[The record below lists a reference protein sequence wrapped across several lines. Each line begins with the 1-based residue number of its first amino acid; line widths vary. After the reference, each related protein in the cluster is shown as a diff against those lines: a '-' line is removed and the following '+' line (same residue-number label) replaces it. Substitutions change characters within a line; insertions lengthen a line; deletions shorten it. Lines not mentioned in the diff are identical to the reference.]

1 MKVGQTLKRGFM
13 KLVEEK
19 LKGKWVLITGASS
32 GFGIDF
38 ANIFA
43 ESGVNLIL
51 TARRVEPMQEL
62 KKNLES
68 LHQIKVEVI
77 PMDLSTKDAP
87 INLYKQIKSKGITID
102 ALVNNAGFGIFGE
115 FIHASWEDEEK
126 QLMVD
131 VVNLMHLTKLYL
143 KDMVAAN
150 FGYILN
156 ISSIG
161 GYQPSPLYASY
172 SAGKSYVLNFT
183 EALNYELRNTNVKVS
198 TLAPGVTATGFQ
210 ETAAKGKPLSL
221 YQKLSMMK
229 SRPVAEIGVKGLMKG
244 TPSVMP
250 GLFNKLS
257 IFTLRLIPRR
267 LMPIIVYRLMKVE

>member
-1 MKVGQTLKRGFM
+1 MKI
-13 KLVEEK
+13 VEDK

-43 ESGVNLIL
+43 ESGANLIL
-51 TARRVEPMQEL
+51 VARRIEPMNEL
-62 KKNLES
+62 KQRLEG
-68 LHQIKVEVI
+68 LYKIKVEVI
-77 PMDLSTKDAP
+77 SMDLSKKESP
-87 INLYKQIKSKGITID
+87 INLYNTIQSKNIQVD
-102 ALVNNAGFGIFGE
+102 ALINNAGFGIYGE
-115 FIHASWEDEEK
+115 FVNTSWEQEEM

-131 VVNLMHLTKLYL
+131 VVNLMHLTKLFL
-143 KDMVAAN
+143 KDMVKRN

-198 TLAPGVTATGFQ
+198 TLAPGVTRTGFQ
-210 ETAAKGKPLSL
+210 STAAKDKPLTL
-221 YQKLSMMK
+221 YQKLSMME

-244 TPSVMP
+244 TPSVLP
-250 GLFNKLS
+250 GIMNKLS
-257 IFTLRLIPRR
+257 IFSLRFTPRR
-267 LMPIIVYRLMKVE
+267 IMAFMVYHLMRID

>member
-1 MKVGQTLKRGFM
+1 M
-13 KLVEEK
+13 KLVEDK

-43 ESGVNLIL
+43 ESGCNLVL
-51 TARRVEPMQEL
+51 VARRVEPMNEL
-62 KKNLES
+62 KQKLES
-68 LHQIKVEVI
+68 AYKIKVEVI
-77 PMDLSTKDAP
+77 SMDLSKKDSPVA
-87 INLYKQIKSKGITID
+87 LYNAVKSKNIQVD
-102 ALVNNAGFGIFGE
+102 ALINNAGFGIYGE
-115 FIHASWEDEEK
+115 FVSAPWEDEEK

-143 KDMVAAN
+143 KDMVAKN
-150 FGYILN
+150 FGYLLN

-198 TLAPGVTATGFQ
+198 TLAPGVTRTGFQ
-210 ETAAKGKPLSL
+210 STAAKDKPLSL
-221 YQKLSMMK
+221 YQKLSMME

-244 TPSVMP
+244 IPSVLP
-250 GLFNKLS
+250 GFMNKLS
-257 IFTLRLIPRR
+257 IFSLRFTPRR
-267 LMPIIVYRLMKVE
+267 IMAFMVYHLMRVE

>member
-1 MKVGQTLKRGFM
+1 MKV
-13 KLVEEK
+13 VEKK

-43 ESGVNLIL
+43 ESGTNLIL
-51 TARRVEPMQEL
+51 TARRIEPMVEL
-62 KKNLES
+62 KKKLENL
-68 LHQIKVEVI
+68 HKIKVEVI
-77 PMDLSTKDAP
+77 PMDLSIKDAA
-87 INLYKQIKSKGITID
+87 INLYNQIKAKGITVDTLI
-102 ALVNNAGFGIFGE
+102 NNAGFGIFGE
-115 FIHASWEDEEK
+115 FINSSWEEEEK

-183 EALNYELRNTNVKVS
+183 EALNYELRNTNVRVS

-229 SRPVAEIGVKGLMKG
+229 SRPVAETDVKGMMKG

-257 IFTLRLIPRR
+257 IFALRLTPRK
-267 LMPIIVYRLMKVE
+267 LMPFMVYKLMKVD

>member
-1 MKVGQTLKRGFM
+1 MKV
-13 KLVEEK
+13 VEKK

-43 ESGVNLIL
+43 ESGTNLIL
-51 TARRVEPMQEL
+51 TARRIEPMVEL
-62 KKNLES
+62 KKKLENL
-68 LHQIKVEVI
+68 HKIKVEVI
-77 PMDLSTKDAP
+77 PMDLSIKDAA
-87 INLYKQIKSKGITID
+87 INQIKAKGITVDTLI
-102 ALVNNAGFGIFGE
+102 NNAGFGIFGE
-115 FIHASWEDEEK
+115 FINSSWEEEEK

-172 SAGKSYVLNFT
+172 SAGKSYVLNFA
-183 EALNYELRNTNVKVS
+183 EALNYELRNTNVRVS

-229 SRPVAEIGVKGLMKG
+229 SRPVAETGVKGMMKG

-257 IFTLRLIPRR
+257 IFALRLTPRK
-267 LMPIIVYRLMKVE
+267 LMPFMVYKLMKVD